1 MPQTFQ
7 ALRCY
12 QCRTFQVDIVKKL
25 NKKWQCK
32 VCGEKQSVK
41 KVFAT
46 GSGADCRSVVQDL
59 NMQRHAASDLQEQP
73 AAPDHSSPTFVDQL
87 HRSFDDRAF
96 NEALPKPFQHWRS
109 DERPVER
116 VAGNRWA
123 AFLPPQT
130 DDAANVNPPPPT
142 GTSSRFP
149 LMEAPSTASFTG
161 NQPPLHP
168 SFVADPLYPPL
179 HSSTA
184 CEPLRPSNIINQPKP
199 STSGLMKR
207 RTSNQN
213 FHPYLKTKPDSFPNP
228 SHSPATE
235 PQSISQLPPKPT
247 AMKTAFAQRYLTPLH
262 QPTQA
267 IPVKPATEP
276 GTIPFSSQPKT
287 STPDPS
293 PARSKPPSTK
303 ISPIEAAS
311 STSPPSLATSTLEP
325 LQPSNRWTKFLP
337 KS

>member
-12 QCRTFQVDIVKKL
+12 QCRTFQVDIIKKL

-59 NMQRHAASDLQEQP
+59 NMQRHATYDLQEQP
-73 AAPDHSSPTFVDQL
+73 AASDHSSPTFVGQL
-87 HRSFDDRAF
+87 HRFDDRAF
-96 NEALPKPFQHWRS
+96 NEALPKPFQHWSS
-109 DERPVER
+109 DDRPVEQ

-123 AFLPPQT
+123 SFLPPQT
-130 DDAANVNPPPPT
+130 DDAANVNHPPPT
-142 GTSSRFP
+142 GPSSRFP
-149 LMEAPSTASFTG
+149 SSTAPFTG
-161 NQPPLHP
+161 NQPPLH
-168 SFVADPLYPPL
+168 SSLVAEPLYPP

-207 RTSNQN
+207 HTNNQN
-213 FHPYLKTKPDSFPNP
+213 FHPYLKTKPYPSF
-228 SHSPATE
+228 SPATE

-247 AMKTAFAQRYLTPLH
+247 AMKTAFAQRYLTPLN
-262 QPTQA
+262 QPIQA
-267 IPVKPATEP
+267 IPVKPATKP
-276 GTIPFSSQPKT
+276 ATIPFPSQPKT

-293 PARSKPPSTK
+293 PAGSKPPSTK

-311 STSPPSLATSTLEP
+311 STNPPPPATSTLEP
-325 LQPSNRWTKFLP
+325 LLPSNRWAKFLP
-337 KS
+337 KSDKK